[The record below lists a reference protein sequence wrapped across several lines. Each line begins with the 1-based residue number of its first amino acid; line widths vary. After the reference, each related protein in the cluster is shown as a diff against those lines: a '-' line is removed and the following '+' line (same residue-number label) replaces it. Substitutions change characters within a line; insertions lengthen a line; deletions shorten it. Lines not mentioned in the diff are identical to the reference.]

1 MRLKE
6 ICEEKGITLKELS
19 DKSGLS
25 LVYLYELD
33 RGDKQNPSLRTV
45 NKIAKVLK
53 VDISQL
59 LDTA

>member
-1 MRLKE
+1 MRLKQ

-25 LVYLYELD
+25 VVYLYELE
-33 RGDKQNPSLRTV
+33 RGDKQNPSFKTV
-45 NKIAKVLK
+45 NKIAKALK
-53 VDISQL
+53 VDISKL